1 MELRG
6 REEGRDKKRKEGRRR
21 EKEEGRKEGRKE
33 ERKEV
38 NKTKGC
44 LRDQK
49 WSKIFFQIPL
59 MMIKS
64 LALPHAV

>member
-33 ERKEV
+33 V
-38 NKTKGC
+38 NKTKDC

-49 WSKIFFQIPL
+49 WSIILFQIPL
-59 MMIKS
+59 VMMS